1 MVAPVFTTGNFVID
15 LAYILLNGISEVPL
29 VSAPLAGLLILI
41 GTLVAS
47 KKAAA
52 IMFISSLIGAGMALL
67 LGAPFGLVTFG
78 LFGYNSVLTGMALW
92 SGPFTKSNRATL
104 GLSLFGAAVT
114 SVVWMA
120 IAHFMGDVFVENG
133 NGWAIPGFTAA
144 FVFTTWTIMFATK
157 RYGVD
162 IWPRPALPDRPVR
175 LIEVHDTASGAGDL
189 MGGSENPVQ
198 VPVPGFRWTA
208 KEFGIA
214 VLKGVSQVTFVENWV
229 TGVFW
234 VVGLT
239 LSFELVANG
248 ARLFTNAYTTGW
260 DPASPLFLAGL
271 MALIG
276 SAIGAALAIWAKYP
290 VAEIR
295 SGIHGFNQVLV
306 MIALTSF
313 LPLTWVTFLY
323 AVLATIV
330 CTLFTTSALQNFMGR
345 WGIPCLTAPFVFTS
359 WFFILAA
366 PYALNV
372 PFGIGWGRP

>member
-1 MVAPVFTTGNFVID
+1 MTAPVFTTGNPAID
-15 LAYILLNGISEVPL
+15 LVYILLNGISEVPL
-29 VSAPLAGLLILI
+29 ISAPIAGLLILI
-41 GTLVAS
+41 GTVVAS
-47 KKAAA
+47 RKAAA
-52 IMFISSLIGAGMALL
+52 TMFVSSLIGAGMAIL

-78 LFGYNSVLTGMALW
+78 LFGFNSVLTGMALW

-104 GLSLFGAAVT
+104 ALSLFGAAVT
-114 SVVWMA
+114 SVIWMA
-120 IAHFMGDVFVENG
+120 IAHFMGDLFLLQG
-133 NGWAIPGFTAA
+133 NGWAIPGFTAS
-144 FVFTTWTIMFATK
+144 FVFTTWAIMFATK

-162 IWPRPALPDRPVR
+162 IWPRPAMPDRPVR

-189 MGGSENPVQ
+189 MEGSENPVQ
-198 VPVPGFRWTA
+198 VPVPEFRWTA
-208 KEFGIA
+208 KEFCIA

-248 ARLFTNAYTTGW
+248 GRLLTNAFTTNS
-260 DPASPLFLAGL
+260 DPASPLFLAGV

-276 SAIGAALAIWAKYP
+276 SAIGVALAIWAKYP
-290 VAEIR
+290 VGEIR

-313 LPLTWVTFLY
+313 LPLTWVTFGY

-330 CTLFTTSALQNFMGR
+330 CTLFTVPAIQNFMGR
-345 WGIPCLTAPFVFTS
+345 WGIPCLTAPFVFTA

-372 PFGIGWGRP
+372 PFGVGWGRP

>member
-1 MVAPVFTTGNFVID
+1 MVAPVFTTGNPAMDFV
-15 LAYILLNGISEVPL
+15 YILLNGISEVPL
-29 VSAPLAGLLILI
+29 VSAPLTGLLILI

-47 KKAAA
+47 RKAAA
-52 IMFISSLIGAGMALL
+52 IMFVSSLIGAGMALL
-67 LGAPFGLVTFG
+67 LGAPLGLVTFG

-92 SGPFTKSNRATL
+92 SGPFTKSNRVTL
-104 GLSLFGAAVT
+104 ALSLFGAAVT

-120 IAHFMGDVFVENG
+120 LAHFMGDLFVLNG

-189 MGGSENPVQ
+189 MEGSENPVQ

-214 VLKGVSQVTFVENWV
+214 VLKGVSQVNFVENWV

-239 LSFELVANG
+239 LSFELVATG
-248 ARLFTNAYTTGW
+248 GRLFTNAFTTGW

-330 CTLFTTSALQNFMGR
+330 CTLFTMPALQNFMGR
-345 WGIPCLTAPFVFTS
+345 WGIPCLTAPFVFTA